1 MVLEIA
7 LISNSDVMAPQTVQT
22 NRMRLAVSF
31 VERINNILRN
41 FSIELSSSV
50 LILLFWFFIL
60 QLVISTQ
67 NFPARTAPDAF
78 LVKTYVIGLR
88 IVMINLMRR
97 MVGRNVVS
105 LNFINYQDI
114 LLKLFYIIWVS
125 AGSFNL
131 QYFL

>member
-1 MVLEIA
+1 MALVIA
-7 LISNSDVMAPQTVQT
+7 LIKNSDVMAIQTVQT
-22 NRMRLAVSF
+22 HRMRLAVSF
-31 VERINNILRN
+31 VEQIDSILMN
-41 FSIELSSSV
+41 FRSIEWSSSV
-50 LILLFWFFIL
+50 LILTFWFFIL

-88 IVMINLMRR
+88 IAMINLMRR

-114 LLKLFYIIWVS
+114 LLK
-125 AGSFNL
+125 
-131 QYFL
+131 